1 MTAHGILRRLRLTE
15 GDLEAIKASVREAE
29 MSTSGEIALAA
40 IAESSDYSFREL
52 LASVVLGAITFT
64 VLLPFHGAI
73 VTFLDRAIWHLPSWY
88 ITAFYGIAFF
98 AVIGVSFLFANL
110 PVIDRLVVPRADRSR
125 AVYERALRHFTES
138 GVYATKERTGILV
151 FVSLMEREVRIV
163 ADTGISAHIAQNEW
177 DSIARGLAL
186 GIKAGKSGEA
196 IVSAVN
202 RCGRLLTDN
211 FPAHRENPN
220 ELEDGL
226 VLLEARR

>member
-1 MTAHGILRRLRLTE
+1 MTARGILRRLRLTE
-15 GDLEAIKASVREAE
+15 SDLKSIRTSVSEAE
-29 MSTSGEIALAA
+29 ASTSGEIALAA

-52 LASVVLGAITFT
+52 LASVVLGAITFAA
-64 VLLPFHGAI
+64 LLPFHSAI
-73 VTFLDRAIWHLPSWY
+73 VTFLDRIFWHLPAWY
-88 ITAFYGIAFF
+88 VTAFYGIAFF

-110 PVIDRLVVPRADRSR
+110 PAIDRLVVPRAERTR

-163 ADTGISAHIAQNEW
+163 ADSGISARIAQSEW
-177 DSIARGLAL
+177 DSIAQDLAL
-186 GIKAGKSGEA
+186 GIKSGKTSEA
-196 IVSAVN
+196 IITAVH

>member
-1 MTAHGILRRLRLTE
+1 MTTHGILRRLKLTE
-15 GDLEAIKASVREAE
+15 SDLKSIQASVREAE
-29 MSTSGEIALAA
+29 ASTSGEIALAA

-52 LASVVLGAITFT
+52 LSSVILGAITFT
-64 VLLPFHGAI
+64 VMLPFHSAI
-73 VTFLDRAIWHLPSWY
+73 VTFLDRVFWHLPAWY

-110 PVIDRLVVPRADRSR
+110 PAIDQLVVPRAERSR

-163 ADTGISAHIAQNEW
+163 ADTGISARIAQSEW
-177 DSIARGLAL
+177 DSIANDLAI
-186 GIKAGKSGEA
+186 GIKAGKTGDA
-196 IVSAVN
+196 IVTAVH
-202 RCGRLLTDN
+202 RCGSILTDN